1 MLATADRIGAQFAAR
16 GLGTAYGGQSL
27 QEKLAGG
34 STAMIFGLGI
44 VLVFLI
50 LAAQYESWSLP
61 VAVLLV
67 VPFGLLGALLAII
80 VRGIPNDLYFTIGLV
95 TVVGLAA
102 KNAILIVEFA
112 NVLHQKGIG
121 FREAAAQA
129 AKERFRPILMTS
141 FAFILGVVP
150 LVIASGAGAGSR
162 NSLGTGVFGG
172 MLAATI
178 LGVFFTP
185 TFYLVISGLSG
196 MFGRK
201 KAPVVGAAPAAAA
214 AHSPD
219 VEH

>member
-1 MLATADRIGAQFAAR
+1 
-16 GLGTAYGGQSL
+16 
-27 QEKLAGG
+27 
-34 STAMIFGLGI
+34 MIFVLGI

-67 VPFGLLGALLAII
+67 VPFGLLGALLAIML
-80 VRGIPNDLYFTIGLV
+80 RGIPNDLYFTIGLV

-112 NVLHQKGIG
+112 NVLNAKGEP
-121 FREAAAQA
+121 FKEAAIQA
-129 AKERFRPILMTS
+129 ARERFRPILMTS

-150 LVIASGAGAGSR
+150 LVIATGAGAGSR

-172 MLAATI
+172 MLAATV

-185 TFYLVISGLSG
+185 VFYLVISALASRLGG
-196 MFGRK
+196 KRV
-201 KAPVVGAAPAAAA
+201 AGAASDLP
-214 AHSPD
+214 PKL
-219 VEH
+219 

>member
-1 MLATADRIGAQFAAR
+1 M
-16 GLGTAYGGQSL
+16 
-27 QEKLAGG
+27 
-34 STAMIFGLGI
+34 
-44 VLVFLI
+44 FLI

-67 VPFGLLGALLAII
+67 VPFGLLGALLAIM

-112 NVLHQKGIG
+112 NVLHQKGMG
-121 FREAAAQA
+121 FREAAVRA

-196 MFGRK
+196 MFGK
-201 KAPVVGAAPAAAA
+201 NKAPAAVEAAVAGAAPAA